1 MDPIIQAQQHIEQA
15 NQQLKRA
22 VQEARTQGRTWADIG
37 QVLGISRQAAFKR
50 FGQVTNPATGHVMTG
65 APMSLD
71 KIQKITERVFDLIG
85 QAAYD
90 DLEQLLHPEV
100 RTELPPTLIAETWA
114 AVLAEIGEPESCQDT
129 HVVYPAGE
137 RIEDDAEILG
147 TVVGVTTL
155 QHEAGEMMGRVAV
168 DEQLRVTGILLL
180 PPGQQDL
187 PF

>member
-1 MDPIIQAQQHIEQA
+1 MDPIHQAQQQIEQA

-50 FGQVTNPATGHVMTG
+50 FGQVTNPATGRIMTG
-65 APMSLD
+65 VPMSLD
-71 KIQKITERVFDLIG
+71 KIQKITEQVFDLIS
-85 QAAYD
+85 QASYD

-100 RTELPPTLIAETWA
+100 RQELSSSLIAETWA
-114 AVLAEIGEPESCQDT
+114 AVLAEIGEPESYDDT
-129 HVVYPAGE
+129 HVVFPAGE

-147 TVVGVTTL
+147 TVVGVTTSH
-155 QHEAGEMMGRVAV
+155 HEAGEMMGRVAV

-180 PPGQQDL
+180 PPGETHL